1 MGHYEDLFWEITE
14 SINKKGLKK
23 EFDAQLEKMRY
34 QDKHRY
40 KETRDKWRYAHDK
53 VVKENS
59 NGRNTRKN

>member
-1 MGHYEDLFWEITE
+1 MGHYEDLFYMILDDVN
-14 SINKKGLKK
+14 SKGLKK
-23 EFDAQLEKMRY
+23 EFDAQLEKMSY
-34 QDKHRY
+34 QNKHRY